1 MFSVWL
7 DGKLLYSSAVND
19 PYYAI
24 GNPILT
30 LEAGKAGSLSF
41 TMYPNHPEYDSLR
54 RMLGKV
60 IVYEDD
66 TELFR
71 GRILRME
78 TNMYKERKVTCE
90 GDLAYLMDSIAD
102 PGEYTESISAHFSR
116 LVEMH
121 NSQVESDK
129 QFAVGIVNVSK
140 ASEEQTFKTDSYR
153 TTSGAMTDD
162 LTGVFGGYIR
172 TRRSGGTVYLDYIG
186 DYGKAGNQNIEFGV
200 NMIDFSE
207 SVSSDDIFTVL
218 LPTGSEG
225 VTMEEITGSKY
236 IKIPNAV
243 ERYGT
248 VVRAVSFSD
257 IKEAGVELMQAAYD
271 YIEKNYKEMP
281 PTLTLTAIDLKRL
294 DFALDGFELGT
305 RIGVLSEPHG
315 INGSPVCS
323 KISYNLEYPEK
334 NIYLFSEIEN
344 VSGSNRSQTV
354 ATGST
359 KANGGGGSD
368 SGLTKWIKATDD
380 MLKLTHDKMIV
391 LQVKNSKL
399 TIDAEG
405 MHHEVSDLKGNFSK
419 LENTTEGLRHEVM
432 DADGNMSVLKNTV
445 EGLSH
450 QVQNNAGDISTLTNT
465 ALGLTSRVESAEGNI
480 STLQNTAIG
489 LTHTVEG
496 QDGRITTL
504 KNTVDGFSS
513 TYVTKSG
520 LVQEINNNEEGI
532 LIKASKINL
541 SGYVTTNELEAKFAD
556 VTWLNGKVIS
566 VSSVSASAG
575 HFTNLYCGGNNV
587 VTMGDLDYIIER
599 KGLAT
604 QSWVTSNFE
613 PKA

>member
-24 GNPILT
+24 GTPILT

-54 RMLGKV
+54 KMLGRV
-60 IVYEDD
+60 VVYEDD

-78 TNMYKERKVTCE
+78 TNLYKERKVTCE

-116 LVEMH
+116 LVDMH
-121 NSQVESDK
+121 NRQVESDK
-129 QFAVGIVNVSK
+129 QFAVGIVNVDK
-140 ASEEQTFKTDSYR
+140 ATESQTFKTDSYR
-153 TTSGAMTDD
+153 TTSAAMSDD

-225 VTMEEITGSKY
+225 VTMEGITGSKY
-236 IKIPNAV
+236 VKIPNAV

-257 IKEAGVELMQAAYD
+257 IKEAGAELMQAAYD

-294 DFALDGFELGT
+294 DFALDGFEIGT
-305 RIGVLSEPHG
+305 RIGILSEPHG

-344 VSGSNRSQTV
+344 IGGSNRSQTV

-359 KANGGGGSD
+359 KASGGGGGD
-368 SGLTKWIKATDD
+368 GGLSKWIKATDD

-391 LQVKNSKL
+391 LQVQNSKL

-405 MHHEVSDLKGNFSK
+405 MHHEVSDMKGNISK
-419 LENTTEGLRHEVM
+419 LENTTEGLTSM
-432 DADGNMSVLKNTV
+432 
-445 EGLSH
+445 
-450 QVQNNAGDISTLTNT
+450 VQNNTGDISTLTNT

-480 STLQNTAIG
+480 ATLQNTAIG

-541 SGYVTTNELEAKFAD
+541 SGYVTANQLEATLAD
-556 VTWLNGKVIS
+556 VTWLSGKVVS
-566 VSSVSASAG
+566 VSSISASAG

-587 VTMGDLDYIIER
+587 VTMGDLDHIIER

>member
-24 GNPILT
+24 GTPILT

-54 RMLGKV
+54 RMLGRV
-60 IVYEDD
+60 VVYEDD

-78 TNMYKERKVTCE
+78 TNLYKERKVTCE

-116 LVEMH
+116 LVDMH
-121 NSQVESDK
+121 NRQVESDK
-129 QFAVGIVNVSK
+129 QFAVGIVNVDK
-140 ASEEQTFKTDSYR
+140 ATESQTFKTDSYR
-153 TTSGAMTDD
+153 TTSAAMSDD

-225 VTMEEITGSKY
+225 VTMEGITGSKY
-236 IKIPNAV
+236 VKIPNAV

-257 IKEAGVELMQAAYD
+257 IKEAGAELMQAAYD

-305 RIGVLSEPHG
+305 RIGILSEPHG

-344 VSGSNRSQTV
+344 IGGSNRSQTV

-368 SGLTKWIKATDD
+368 GGLSKWIKATDD

-391 LQVKNSKL
+391 LQVQNSKL

-405 MHHEVSDLKGNFSK
+405 MHHEVSDMKGNISK
-419 LENTTEGLRHEVM
+419 LENTTEGLT
-432 DADGNMSVLKNTV
+432 ST
-445 EGLSH
+445 
-450 QVQNNAGDISTLTNT
+450 VQNNTGDISTLTNT

-489 LTHTVEG
+489 LMHTVEG

-541 SGYVTTNELEAKFAD
+541 SGYVTANELEAMKSD
-556 VTWLNGKVIS
+556 ISWMNGKILS
-566 VSSVSASAG
+566 VDLINAG
-575 HFTNLYCGGNNV
+575 SGVFSGNLFSNGSRV
-587 VTMGDLDYIIER
+587 VTAAYLSDFDYAS
-599 KGLAT
+599 KA
-604 QSWVTSNFE
+604 WVEANFE
-613 PKA
+613 KKA

>member
-24 GNPILT
+24 GTPILT

-54 RMLGKV
+54 RMLGRV

-66 TELFR
+66 VELFR

-78 TNMYKERKVTCE
+78 TNLYKERKVTCE

-116 LVEMH
+116 LVETH

-129 QFAVGIVNVSK
+129 QFAVGIVNVDK
-140 ASEEQTFKTDSYR
+140 ASESQTFKTDSYR
-153 TTSGAMTDD
+153 TTSAAMSDD

-186 DYGKAGNQNIEFGV
+186 DYGKAGSQNIEFGV

-225 VTMEEITGSKY
+225 VTMEGITGSKY
-236 IKIPNAV
+236 VKIPNAV

-257 IKEAGVELMQAAYD
+257 IKEAGAELMQAAYD

-305 RIGVLSEPHG
+305 RIGILSEPHG

-344 VSGSNRSQTV
+344 IGGSNRSQTV

-359 KANGGGGSD
+359 KASGGGGGD
-368 SGLTKWIKATDD
+368 GGLSKWIKATDD

-391 LQVKNSKL
+391 LQVQNSKL

-405 MHHEVSDLKGNFSK
+405 MHHEVSDMKGNISK
-419 LENTTEGLRHEVM
+419 LENTTEGLT
-432 DADGNMSVLKNTV
+432 ST
-445 EGLSH
+445 
-450 QVQNNAGDISTLTNT
+450 VQNNTGDISTLTNT

-480 STLQNTAIG
+480 ATLQNTAIG

-496 QDGRITTL
+496 HDGRIATL

-520 LVQEINNNEEGI
+520 LVQEINNNEGGI
-532 LIKASKINL
+532 LIKSSRINL
-541 SGYVTTNELEAKFAD
+541 SGYVTANQLDAKFAD
-556 VTWLNGKVIS
+556 VIWLRGKVVS
-566 VSSVSASAG
+566 VNSISASAG
-575 HFTNLYCGGNNV
+575 HFDNLYCGGNNV
-587 VTMGDLDYIIER
+587 VTMGDLDYIIKR

-613 PKA
+613 PKT

>member
-24 GNPILT
+24 GTPILT

-41 TMYPNHPEYDSLR
+41 TMYPNHPEYESLR
-54 RMLGKV
+54 RMLGRV

-78 TNMYKERKVTCE
+78 TNLYKERKVTCE
-90 GDLAYLMDSIAD
+90 GDLAYLMDSISD

-116 LVEMH
+116 LVDMH

-129 QFAVGIVNVSK
+129 QFAVGIVNVDK
-140 ASEEQTFKTDSYR
+140 ATESQTFKTDSYR
-153 TTSGAMTDD
+153 TTSAAMSDD

-225 VTMEEITGSKY
+225 VTMEGITGSKY
-236 IKIPNAV
+236 VKIPNAV

-257 IKEAGVELMQAAYD
+257 IKEAGAELMQAAYD

-305 RIGVLSEPHG
+305 RIGILSEPHG

-344 VSGSNRSQTV
+344 IGGSNRSQTV

-359 KANGGGGSD
+359 KASGGGGGD
-368 SGLTKWIKATDD
+368 GGLSKWIKATDD

-391 LQVKNSKL
+391 LQVQNSKL

-405 MHHEVSDLKGNFSK
+405 MHHEVSDMKGNISK
-419 LENTTEGLRHEVM
+419 LENTTEGLT
-432 DADGNMSVLKNTV
+432 ST
-445 EGLSH
+445 
-450 QVQNNAGDISTLTNT
+450 VQNNTGDISTLINT

-496 QDGRITTL
+496 HDGRIATL

-520 LVQEINNNEEGI
+520 LVQEINNNEGGI
-532 LIKASKINL
+532 LIKSSKINL
-541 SGYVTTNELEAKFAD
+541 SGYVTANQLDAKLAD
-556 VTWLNGKVIS
+556 VTWLSGKVVS
-566 VSSVSASAG
+566 VSSISASAG
-575 HFTNLYCGGNNV
+575 HFDNLYCGGNNV

-613 PKA
+613 PKT

>member
-24 GNPILT
+24 GTPILT

-54 RMLGKV
+54 RMLGRV

-66 TELFR
+66 VELFR

-78 TNMYKERKVTCE
+78 TNLYKERKVTCE

-116 LVEMH
+116 LVDMH
-121 NSQVESDK
+121 NSQVESGK
-129 QFAVGIVNVSK
+129 QFTVGIVNVDK
-140 ASEEQTFKTDSYR
+140 ATESQTFKTDSYR
-153 TTSGAMTDD
+153 TTSAAMSDD

-225 VTMEEITGSKY
+225 VTMEGITGSKY
-236 IKIPNAV
+236 VKIPNAV

-257 IKEAGVELMQAAYD
+257 IKEAGAELMQAAYD

-305 RIGVLSEPHG
+305 RIGILSEPHG

-344 VSGSNRSQTV
+344 IGGSNRSQTV

-359 KANGGGGSD
+359 KASGDGGLS
-368 SGLTKWIKATDD
+368 KWIKATDD

-391 LQVKNSKL
+391 LQVQNSKL

-405 MHHEVSDLKGNFSK
+405 MHHEVSDMKGNISK

-432 DADGNMSVLKNTV
+432 DADGNVALLTNTV
-445 EGLSH
+445 EGLTSK
-450 QVQNNAGDISTLTNT
+450 VQNNAGDI
-465 ALGLTSRVESAEGNI
+465 A
-480 STLQNTAIG
+480 TLQNTATG
-489 LTHTVEG
+489 LTHTVERH
-496 QDGRITTL
+496 DGRIATL

-541 SGYVTTNELEAKFAD
+541 SGYVTANELDAKFAD
-556 VTWLNGKVIS
+556 VGWLTGKVIN
-566 VSSVSASAG
+566 VSSILAGIASFDHCSVGGSLVATREWVS
-575 HFTNLYCGGNNV
+575 
-587 VTMGDLDYIIER
+587 
-599 KGLAT
+599 
-604 QSWVTSNFE
+604 SNFE
-613 PKA
+613 KKA

>member
-24 GNPILT
+24 GTPILT

-54 RMLGKV
+54 RMLGRV
-60 IVYEDD
+60 VVYEDD

-78 TNMYKERKVTCE
+78 TNLYKERKVTCE

-116 LVEMH
+116 LVDMH
-121 NSQVESDK
+121 NRQVESDK
-129 QFAVGIVNVSK
+129 QFAVGIVNVDK
-140 ASEEQTFKTDSYR
+140 ATESQTFKTDSYR
-153 TTSGAMTDD
+153 TTSAAMSDD

-225 VTMEEITGSKY
+225 VTMEGITGSKY
-236 IKIPNAV
+236 VKIPNAV

-257 IKEAGVELMQAAYD
+257 IKEAGAELMQAAYD

-305 RIGVLSEPHG
+305 RIGILSEPHG

-344 VSGSNRSQTV
+344 IGGSNRSQTV

-368 SGLTKWIKATDD
+368 GGLSKWIKATDD

-391 LQVKNSKL
+391 LQVQNSKL

-405 MHHEVSDLKGNFSK
+405 MHHEVSDMKGNISK
-419 LENTTEGLRHEVM
+419 LENTTEGLT
-432 DADGNMSVLKNTV
+432 ST
-445 EGLSH
+445 
-450 QVQNNAGDISTLTNT
+450 VQNNTGDISTLTNT

-480 STLQNTAIG
+480 ATLQNTAIG

-541 SGYVTTNELEAKFAD
+541 SGYVTANELEATKSD
-556 VTWLNGKVIS
+556 ISWMSGKTLSVTSI
-566 VSSVSASAG
+566 SASNG
-575 HFTNLYCGGNNV
+575 SFSGTLMCGGSYV
-587 VTMGDLDYIIER
+587 VTMSYLNSYTENR
-599 KGLAT
+599 ETALKT
-604 QSWVTSNFE
+604 WVENNFE

>member
-1 MFSVWL
+1 MFSVLL

-24 GNPILT
+24 GAPILT

-54 RMLGKV
+54 RMLGRV
-60 IVYEDD
+60 IVYEND

-78 TNMYKERKVTCE
+78 TNLYKERKVTCE

-116 LVEMH
+116 LVDMH

-129 QFAVGIVNVSK
+129 QFAVGIVNVDK
-140 ASEEQTFKTDSYR
+140 ATESQTFKTDSYR
-153 TTSGAMTDD
+153 TTSAAMSDD

-225 VTMEEITGSKY
+225 VTMEGITGSKY
-236 IKIPNAV
+236 VKIPNAV

-257 IKEAGVELMQAAYD
+257 IKEAGAELMQAAYD

-305 RIGVLSEPHG
+305 RIGILSEPHG

-344 VSGSNRSQTV
+344 IGGSNRSQTV

-359 KANGGGGSD
+359 KASGGGGGD
-368 SGLTKWIKATDD
+368 GGLSKWIKATDD

-391 LQVKNSKL
+391 LQVQNSKL

-405 MHHEVSDLKGNFSK
+405 MHHEVSDMKGNISK
-419 LENTTEGLRHEVM
+419 LENTTEGLT
-432 DADGNMSVLKNTV
+432 ST
-445 EGLSH
+445 
-450 QVQNNAGDISTLTNT
+450 VQNNTGDISTLINT

-496 QDGRITTL
+496 HDGRIATL

-520 LVQEINNNEEGI
+520 LVQEINNNEGGI
-532 LIKASKINL
+532 LIKSSKINL
-541 SGYVTTNELEAKFAD
+541 SGYVTANQLDAKLAD
-556 VTWLNGKVIS
+556 VTWLSGKVVS
-566 VSSVSASAG
+566 VSSISASAG
-575 HFTNLYCGGNNV
+575 HFDNLYCGGNNV

-613 PKA
+613 PKT

>member
-24 GNPILT
+24 GTPILT

-54 RMLGKV
+54 RMLGRV
-60 IVYEDD
+60 VVYEDD

-78 TNMYKERKVTCE
+78 TNLYKERKVTCE

-116 LVEMH
+116 LVDMH
-121 NSQVESDK
+121 NRQVESDK
-129 QFAVGIVNVSK
+129 QFAVGIVNVDK
-140 ASEEQTFKTDSYR
+140 ATESQTFKTDSYR
-153 TTSGAMTDD
+153 TTSAAMSDD

-225 VTMEEITGSKY
+225 VTMEGITGSKY
-236 IKIPNAV
+236 VKIPNAV

-257 IKEAGVELMQAAYD
+257 IKEAGAELMQAAYD

-305 RIGVLSEPHG
+305 RIGILSEPHG

-344 VSGSNRSQTV
+344 VGGSNRSQTV

-359 KANGGGGSD
+359 KASGGGGGD
-368 SGLTKWIKATDD
+368 GGLSKWIKATDD

-391 LQVKNSKL
+391 LQVQNSKL

-405 MHHEVSDLKGNFSK
+405 MHHEVSDMKGNISK
-419 LENTTEGLRHEVM
+419 LENTTEGLT
-432 DADGNMSVLKNTV
+432 ST
-445 EGLSH
+445 
-450 QVQNNAGDISTLTNT
+450 VQNNTGDISTLTNT

-496 QDGRITTL
+496 HDGQISTL

-541 SGYVTTNELEAKFAD
+541 SGYVTANQLEATLAD
-556 VTWLNGKVIS
+556 VTWLSGKVVS
-566 VSSVSASAG
+566 VSSISASAG

>member
-24 GNPILT
+24 GTPILT

-54 RMLGKV
+54 RMLGRV
-60 IVYEDD
+60 VVYEDD

-78 TNMYKERKVTCE
+78 TNLYKERKVTCE

-116 LVEMH
+116 LVDMH
-121 NSQVESDK
+121 NRQVESDK
-129 QFAVGIVNVSK
+129 QFAVGIVNVDK
-140 ASEEQTFKTDSYR
+140 ATESQTFKTDSYR
-153 TTSGAMTDD
+153 TTSAAMSDD

-225 VTMEEITGSKY
+225 VTMEGITGSKY
-236 IKIPNAV
+236 VKIPNAV

-257 IKEAGVELMQAAYD
+257 IKEAGAELMQAAYD

-305 RIGVLSEPHG
+305 RIGILSDPHG

-344 VSGSNRSQTV
+344 IGGSNRSQTV

-359 KANGGGGSD
+359 KASGGGGGD
-368 SGLTKWIKATDD
+368 GGLSKWIKATDD

-391 LQVKNSKL
+391 LQVQNSKL

-405 MHHEVSDLKGNFSK
+405 MHHEVSDMKGNISK
-419 LENTTEGLRHEVM
+419 LENTTEGLT
-432 DADGNMSVLKNTV
+432 ST
-445 EGLSH
+445 
-450 QVQNNAGDISTLTNT
+450 VQNNTGDISTLTNT

-480 STLQNTAIG
+480 STLQNKAIG

-496 QDGRITTL
+496 HDGQISTL

-541 SGYVTTNELEAKFAD
+541 SGYVTANQLEATLAD
-556 VTWLNGKVIS
+556 VTWLSGKVVS
-566 VSSVSASAG
+566 VSSISASAG

>member
-24 GNPILT
+24 GTPILT

-54 RMLGKV
+54 RMLGRV

-66 TELFR
+66 VELFR

-78 TNMYKERKVTCE
+78 TNLYKERKVTCE
-90 GDLAYLMDSIAD
+90 GDLAYLMDSISD

-116 LVEMH
+116 LVDMH
-121 NSQVESDK
+121 NGQVESDK
-129 QFAVGIVNVSK
+129 KFTVGIVNVDK
-140 ASEEQTFKTDSYR
+140 ATESQTFKTDSYR
-153 TTSGAMTDD
+153 TTSAAMSDD

-225 VTMEEITGSKY
+225 VTMEGITGSKY
-236 IKIPNAV
+236 VKIPNAV

-257 IKEAGVELMQAAYD
+257 IKEAGAELMQAAYD

-305 RIGVLSEPHG
+305 RIGILSEPHG

-344 VSGSNRSQTV
+344 IGGSNRSQTV

-359 KANGGGGSD
+359 KASGGGGD
-368 SGLTKWIKATDD
+368 GGLSKWIKATDD

-391 LQVKNSKL
+391 LQVQNSKL

-405 MHHEVSDLKGNFSK
+405 MHHEVSDMKGNISK
-419 LENTTEGLRHEVM
+419 LENTTEGLT
-432 DADGNMSVLKNTV
+432 ST
-445 EGLSH
+445 
-450 QVQNNAGDISTLTNT
+450 VQNNTGDISTLTNT

-480 STLQNTAIG
+480 ATLQNTAIG

-496 QDGRITTL
+496 HDGRIATL

-520 LVQEINNNEEGI
+520 LVQEINNNEGGI
-532 LIKASKINL
+532 LIKSSKINL
-541 SGYVTTNELEAKFAD
+541 SGYVTANQLDAKLAD
-556 VTWLNGKVIS
+556 VTWLSGKVVS
-566 VSSVSASAG
+566 VSSISASAG
-575 HFTNLYCGGNNV
+575 HFDNLYCGGNNV

-613 PKA
+613 PKT

>member
-24 GNPILT
+24 GTPILT

-54 RMLGKV
+54 RMLGRV
-60 IVYEDD
+60 VVYEDD

-78 TNMYKERKVTCE
+78 TNLYKERKVTCE

-116 LVEMH
+116 LVDMH
-121 NSQVESDK
+121 NRQVESDK
-129 QFAVGIVNVSK
+129 QFAVGIVNVDK
-140 ASEEQTFKTDSYR
+140 ATESQTFKTDSYR
-153 TTSGAMTDD
+153 TTSAAMSDD

-225 VTMEEITGSKY
+225 VTMEGITGSKY
-236 IKIPNAV
+236 VKIPNAV

-257 IKEAGVELMQAAYD
+257 IKEAGAELMQAAYD

-305 RIGVLSEPHG
+305 RIGILSEPHG

-344 VSGSNRSQTV
+344 IGGSNRSQTV

-368 SGLTKWIKATDD
+368 GGLSKWIKATDD

-391 LQVKNSKL
+391 LQVQNSKL

-405 MHHEVSDLKGNFSK
+405 MHHEVSDMKGNISK

-432 DADGNMSVLKNTV
+432 DADGNVALLTNTV
-445 EGLSH
+445 NGLTSK
-450 QVQNNAGDISTLTNT
+450 VQNNAGD
-465 ALGLTSRVESAEGNI
+465 I

-496 QDGRITTL
+496 HDGQISTL

-541 SGYVTTNELEAKFAD
+541 SGYVTASELEATKSD
-556 VTWLNGKVIS
+556 ISWMNGKILS
-566 VSSVSASAG
+566 VDLINAG
-575 HFTNLYCGGNNV
+575 GGVFSGNIFSNGSRV
-587 VTMGDLDYIIER
+587 VTAAYLSEFDYAS
-599 KGLAT
+599 KA
-604 QSWVTSNFE
+604 WVEANFE

>member
-24 GNPILT
+24 GTPILT

-54 RMLGKV
+54 RMLGRV
-60 IVYEDD
+60 VVYEDD

-78 TNMYKERKVTCE
+78 TNLYKERKVTCE

-116 LVEMH
+116 LVDMH
-121 NSQVESDK
+121 NRQVERDK
-129 QFAVGIVNVSK
+129 QFAVGIVNVDK
-140 ASEEQTFKTDSYR
+140 ATESQTFKTDSYR
-153 TTSGAMTDD
+153 TTSAAMSDD

-225 VTMEEITGSKY
+225 VTMEGITGSKY
-236 IKIPNAV
+236 VKIPNAV

-257 IKEAGVELMQAAYD
+257 IKEAGAELMQAAYD

-305 RIGVLSEPHG
+305 RIGILSDPHG

-344 VSGSNRSQTV
+344 IGGSNRSQTV

-359 KANGGGGSD
+359 KASGGGGGD
-368 SGLTKWIKATDD
+368 GGLSKWIKATDD

-391 LQVKNSKL
+391 LQVQNSKL

-405 MHHEVSDLKGNFSK
+405 MHHEVSDMKGNISK
-419 LENTTEGLRHEVM
+419 LENTTEGLRHE
-432 DADGNMSVLKNTV
+432 
-445 EGLSH
+445 
-450 QVQNNAGDISTLTNT
+450 VQNNAGDISTLTNT

-496 QDGRITTL
+496 QDGRITSL

-541 SGYVTTNELEAKFAD
+541 SGYVTASELEATKSD
-556 VTWLNGKVIS
+556 ISWMNGKILS
-566 VSSVSASAG
+566 VDLINAG
-575 HFTNLYCGGNNV
+575 GGVFSGNIFSNGSRV
-587 VTMGDLDYIIER
+587 VTAAYLSEFDYAS
-599 KGLAT
+599 KA
-604 QSWVTSNFE
+604 WVEANFE

>member
-1 MFSVWL
+1 MFSVWM

-24 GNPILT
+24 GTPILT

-54 RMLGKV
+54 RMLGRV
-60 IVYEDD
+60 VVYEDD

-78 TNMYKERKVTCE
+78 TNLYKERKVTCE

-116 LVEMH
+116 LVDMH
-121 NSQVESDK
+121 NRQVESDK
-129 QFAVGIVNVSK
+129 QFAVGIVNVDK
-140 ASEEQTFKTDSYR
+140 ATESQTFKTDSYR
-153 TTSGAMTDD
+153 TTSAAMSED

-225 VTMEEITGSKY
+225 VTMEGITGSKY
-236 IKIPNAV
+236 VKIPNAV

-257 IKEAGVELMQAAYD
+257 IKEAGAELMQAAYD

-305 RIGVLSEPHG
+305 RIGILSEPHG

-344 VSGSNRSQTV
+344 IGGSNRSQTV

-368 SGLTKWIKATDD
+368 GGLSKWIKATDD

-391 LQVKNSKL
+391 LQVQNSKL

-405 MHHEVSDLKGNFSK
+405 MHHEVSDMKGNISK
-419 LENTTEGLRHEVM
+419 LENTTEGLT
-432 DADGNMSVLKNTV
+432 ST
-445 EGLSH
+445 
-450 QVQNNAGDISTLTNT
+450 VQNNTGDISTLTNT

-496 QDGRITTL
+496 HDGQISTL

-541 SGYVTTNELEAKFAD
+541 SGYVTANELEAKLAD
-556 VTWLNGKVIS
+556 VTWLSGKVVS
-566 VSSVSASAG
+566 VSSISASAG

>member
-24 GNPILT
+24 GTPILT

-54 RMLGKV
+54 RMLGRV
-60 IVYEDD
+60 VVYEDD

-78 TNMYKERKVTCE
+78 TNLYKERKVTCE

-116 LVEMH
+116 LVDMH
-121 NSQVESDK
+121 NRQVERDK
-129 QFAVGIVNVSK
+129 QFAVGIVNVDK
-140 ASEEQTFKTDSYR
+140 ATESQTFKTDSYR
-153 TTSGAMTDD
+153 TTSAAMSDD

-236 IKIPNAV
+236 VKIPNAV

-257 IKEAGVELMQAAYD
+257 IKEAGAELMQAAYD

-305 RIGVLSEPHG
+305 RIGILSEPHG

-344 VSGSNRSQTV
+344 IGGSNRSQTV

-359 KANGGGGSD
+359 KASGGGGGD
-368 SGLTKWIKATDD
+368 GGLSKWIKATDD

-391 LQVKNSKL
+391 LQVQNSKL

-405 MHHEVSDLKGNFSK
+405 MHHEVSDMKGNISK

-432 DADGNMSVLKNTV
+432 DADGNVALLTNTV
-445 EGLSH
+445 NGLTSK
-450 QVQNNAGDISTLTNT
+450 VQNNAGDISTL
-465 ALGLTSRVESAEGNI
+465 
-480 STLQNTAIG
+480 QNTATG

-496 QDGRITTL
+496 HDGQISTL

-541 SGYVTTNELEAKFAD
+541 SGYVTANELEATKSD
-556 VTWLNGKVIS
+556 ISWMSGKTLSVTSI
-566 VSSVSASAG
+566 SASNG
-575 HFTNLYCGGNNV
+575 SFSGTLMCGGSYV
-587 VTMGDLDYIIER
+587 VTMSYLNSYTENR
-599 KGLAT
+599 ETALKT
-604 QSWVTSNFE
+604 WVENNFE

>member
-24 GNPILT
+24 GTPILT

-54 RMLGKV
+54 RMLGRV
-60 IVYEDD
+60 VVYEDD

-78 TNMYKERKVTCE
+78 TNLYKERKVTCE

-116 LVEMH
+116 LVDMH
-121 NSQVESDK
+121 NRQVESDK
-129 QFAVGIVNVSK
+129 QFAVGIVNVDK
-140 ASEEQTFKTDSYR
+140 ATESQTFKTDSYR
-153 TTSGAMTDD
+153 TTSAAMSDD

-225 VTMEEITGSKY
+225 VTMEGITGSKY
-236 IKIPNAV
+236 VKIPNAV

-257 IKEAGVELMQAAYD
+257 IKEAGAELMQAAYD

-294 DFALDGFELGT
+294 DFALDGLELGT
-305 RIGVLSEPHG
+305 RIGILSEPHG

-344 VSGSNRSQTV
+344 IGGSNRSQTV

-368 SGLTKWIKATDD
+368 GGLSKWIKATDD

-391 LQVKNSKL
+391 LQVQNSKL

-405 MHHEVSDLKGNFSK
+405 MHHEVSDMKGNISK

-432 DADGNMSVLKNTV
+432 DEDGNVALLTNTV
-445 EGLSH
+445 EGLTSK
-450 QVQNNAGDISTLTNT
+450 VQNNTGD
-465 ALGLTSRVESAEGNI
+465 I
-480 STLQNTAIG
+480 STLQNTATG

-496 QDGRITTL
+496 HDGRITSL

-541 SGYVTTNELEAKFAD
+541 SGYVTANELEATKSD
-556 VTWLNGKVIS
+556 ISWMSGKTLSVTSI
-566 VSSVSASAG
+566 SASNG
-575 HFTNLYCGGNNV
+575 SFSGTLMCGGSYV
-587 VTMGDLDYIIER
+587 VTMSYLNSYTENR
-599 KGLAT
+599 ETALKT
-604 QSWVTSNFE
+604 WVSNNFE

>member
-24 GNPILT
+24 GTPILT

-54 RMLGKV
+54 RMLGRV
-60 IVYEDD
+60 VVYEDD

-78 TNMYKERKVTCE
+78 TNLYKERKVTCE

-116 LVEMH
+116 LVDMH
-121 NSQVESDK
+121 NRQVESDK
-129 QFAVGIVNVSK
+129 QFAVGIVNVDK
-140 ASEEQTFKTDSYR
+140 ATESQTFKTDSYR
-153 TTSGAMTDD
+153 TTSAAMSDD

-218 LPTGSEG
+218 LPTGSDG
-225 VTMEEITGSKY
+225 VTMEGITGSKY
-236 IKIPNAV
+236 VKIPNAV

-257 IKEAGVELMQAAYD
+257 IKEAGAELMQAAYD

-305 RIGVLSEPHG
+305 RIGILSEPHG

-334 NIYLFSEIEN
+334 SIYLFSEIEN
-344 VSGSNRSQTV
+344 IGGSNRSQTV

-368 SGLTKWIKATDD
+368 GGLSKWIKATDD

-391 LQVKNSKL
+391 LQVQNSKL

-405 MHHEVSDLKGNFSK
+405 MHHEVSDMKGNISK
-419 LENTTEGLRHEVM
+419 LENTTEGLT
-432 DADGNMSVLKNTV
+432 ST
-445 EGLSH
+445 
-450 QVQNNAGDISTLTNT
+450 VQNNTGDISTLTNT

-496 QDGRITTL
+496 HDGQISTL

-541 SGYVTTNELEAKFAD
+541 SGYVTANELEATKSD
-556 VTWLNGKVIS
+556 ISWMSGKTLSVTSI
-566 VSSVSASAG
+566 SASNG
-575 HFTNLYCGGNNV
+575 SFSGTLMCGGSYV
-587 VTMGDLDYIIER
+587 VTISYLNSYTENR
-599 KGLAT
+599 ETALKT
-604 QSWVTSNFE
+604 WVENNFE

>member
-24 GNPILT
+24 GTPILT

-54 RMLGKV
+54 RMLGRV

-66 TELFR
+66 VELFR

-78 TNMYKERKVTCE
+78 TNLYKERKVTCE

-116 LVEMH
+116 LVNMH
-121 NSQVESDK
+121 NSQVESGK
-129 QFAVGIVNVSK
+129 QFAVGIVNVDK
-140 ASEEQTFKTDSYR
+140 ATESQTFKTDSYR
-153 TTSGAMTDD
+153 TTSAAMSDD

-172 TRRSGGTVYLDYIG
+172 TRRSSGTVYLDYIG

-200 NMIDFSE
+200 NMIDVSE

-225 VTMEEITGSKY
+225 VTMEGITGSKY
-236 IKIPNAV
+236 VKIPNAV

-257 IKEAGVELMQAAYD
+257 IKEAGAELMQAAYD

-281 PTLTLTAIDLKRL
+281 PTLTLTAIDLKRM

-305 RIGVLSEPHG
+305 RIGILSEPHG

-344 VSGSNRSQTV
+344 IGGSNRSQTV

-359 KANGGGGSD
+359 KASGGGGGD
-368 SGLTKWIKATDD
+368 GGLSKWIKATDD

-391 LQVKNSKL
+391 LQVQNSKL

-405 MHHEVSDLKGNFSK
+405 MHQEVSDMKGNISK
-419 LENTTEGLRHEVM
+419 LENTTEGLT
-432 DADGNMSVLKNTV
+432 ST
-445 EGLSH
+445 
-450 QVQNNAGDISTLTNT
+450 VQNNTGDISTLTNT
-465 ALGLTSRVESAEGNI
+465 ALGLTSRVESAEGNVA
-480 STLQNTAIG
+480 TLQNTAIG
-489 LTHTVEG
+489 LMHTVEG
-496 QDGRITTL
+496 QDGRITIL
-504 KNTVDGFSS
+504 KDTVDGFSS

-520 LVQEINNNEEGI
+520 LVQEINNNEGGI

-541 SGYVTTNELEAKFAD
+541 SGYVTANQLEAKLAD
-556 VTWLNGKVIS
+556 VTWLSGKVVS
-566 VSSVSASAG
+566 VSSISASAG
-575 HFTNLYCGGNNV
+575 HFDNLYCGGNNV

>member
-24 GNPILT
+24 GTPILT

-54 RMLGKV
+54 RMLGRV
-60 IVYEDD
+60 VVYEDD

-78 TNMYKERKVTCE
+78 TNLYKERKVTCE
-90 GDLAYLMDSIAD
+90 GDLSYLMDSIAD

-116 LVEMH
+116 LVDMH
-121 NSQVESDK
+121 NRQVERDK
-129 QFAVGIVNVSK
+129 QFAVGIVNVDK
-140 ASEEQTFKTDSYR
+140 ATESQTFKTDSYR
-153 TTSGAMTDD
+153 TTSAAMSDD

-172 TRRSGGTVYLDYIG
+172 TRKSGGTVYLDYIG

-225 VTMEEITGSKY
+225 VTMEGITGSKY
-236 IKIPNAV
+236 VKIPNAV

-257 IKEAGVELMQAAYD
+257 IKEAGAELMQAAYD

-305 RIGVLSEPHG
+305 RIGILSEPHG

-344 VSGSNRSQTV
+344 VGGSNRSQTV

-359 KANGGGGSD
+359 KASGGGGSD
-368 SGLTKWIKATDD
+368 GGLSKWIKATDD

-391 LQVKNSKL
+391 LQVQNSKL

-405 MHHEVSDLKGNFSK
+405 MHHEVSDMKGNISK
-419 LENTTEGLRHEVM
+419 LENTTEGLTSM
-432 DADGNMSVLKNTV
+432 
-445 EGLSH
+445 
-450 QVQNNAGDISTLTNT
+450 VQNNTGDISTLTNT

-496 QDGRITTL
+496 HDGQISTL

-541 SGYVTTNELEAKFAD
+541 SGYVTANELEATLAD
-556 VTWLNGKVIS
+556 VTWLSGKVVS
-566 VSSVSASAG
+566 VSSISASTG

>member
-24 GNPILT
+24 GTPILT

-54 RMLGKV
+54 RMLGRV
-60 IVYEDD
+60 VVYEDD

-78 TNMYKERKVTCE
+78 TNLYKERKVTCE

-116 LVEMH
+116 LVDMH
-121 NSQVESDK
+121 NRQVESDK
-129 QFAVGIVNVSK
+129 QFAVGIVNVDK
-140 ASEEQTFKTDSYR
+140 ATESQTFKTDSYR
-153 TTSGAMTDD
+153 TTSAAMSDD

-225 VTMEEITGSKY
+225 VTMEGITGSKY
-236 IKIPNAV
+236 VKIPNAV

-257 IKEAGVELMQAAYD
+257 INEAGAELMQAAYE

-305 RIGVLSEPHG
+305 RIGILSEPHG

-344 VSGSNRSQTV
+344 IGGSNRSQTV

-368 SGLTKWIKATDD
+368 GGLSKWIKATDD

-391 LQVKNSKL
+391 LQVQNSKL

-405 MHHEVSDLKGNFSK
+405 MHHEVSDMKGNISK
-419 LENTTEGLRHEVM
+419 LENTT
-432 DADGNMSVLKNTV
+432 
-445 EGLSH
+445 
-450 QVQNNAGDISTLTNT
+450 GDISTLTNT
-465 ALGLTSRVESAEGNI
+465 ALGLTSRVESAEGNV

-496 QDGRITTL
+496 HDGQISTL

-541 SGYVTTNELEAKFAD
+541 SGYVTANQLEATLAD
-556 VTWLNGKVIS
+556 VTWLSGKVVS
-566 VSSVSASAG
+566 VSSISASAG

>member
-24 GNPILT
+24 GTPILT

-54 RMLGKV
+54 RMLGRV
-60 IVYEDD
+60 VVYEDD

-78 TNMYKERKVTCE
+78 TNLYKERKVTCE

-116 LVEMH
+116 LVDMH
-121 NSQVESDK
+121 NRQVESDK
-129 QFAVGIVNVSK
+129 QFAVGIVNVDK
-140 ASEEQTFKTDSYR
+140 ATESQTFKTDSYR
-153 TTSGAMTDD
+153 TTSAAMSDD

-186 DYGKAGNQNIEFGV
+186 DYGNTGNQNIEFGV

-225 VTMEEITGSKY
+225 VTMEGITGSKY
-236 IKIPNAV
+236 VKIPNAV

-257 IKEAGVELMQAAYD
+257 IKEAGAELMQAAYD

-305 RIGVLSEPHG
+305 RIGILSEPHG

-344 VSGSNRSQTV
+344 IGGSNRSQTV

-359 KANGGGGSD
+359 KASGGGGD
-368 SGLTKWIKATDD
+368 GGLSKWIKATDD

-391 LQVKNSKL
+391 LQVQNSKL

-405 MHHEVSDLKGNFSK
+405 MRHEVSDMKGNISK
-419 LENTTEGLRHEVM
+419 LENTTEGLT
-432 DADGNMSVLKNTV
+432 ST
-445 EGLSH
+445 
-450 QVQNNAGDISTLTNT
+450 VQNNTGDISTLTNT

-496 QDGRITTL
+496 HDGQISTL

-541 SGYVTTNELEAKFAD
+541 SGYVTANELDAKLAD
-556 VTWLNGKVIS
+556 VGWLTGKVIN
-566 VSSVSASAG
+566 VSSIFAGSAS
-575 HFTNLYCGGNNV
+575 FDYCSVGGSLV
-587 VTMGDLDYIIER
+587 
-599 KGLAT
+599 AT
-604 QSWVTSNFE
+604 REWVSSNFE

>member
-24 GNPILT
+24 GTPILT

-78 TNMYKERKVTCE
+78 TNLYKERKVTCE

-116 LVEMH
+116 LVDMH
-121 NSQVESDK
+121 NRQVESDK
-129 QFAVGIVNVSK
+129 QFAVGIVNVDK
-140 ASEEQTFKTDSYR
+140 ATEIQTFKTDSYR
-153 TTSGAMTDD
+153 TTSAAMSDD

-225 VTMEEITGSKY
+225 VTMEGITGSKY
-236 IKIPNAV
+236 VKIPNAV

-257 IKEAGVELMQAAYD
+257 IKEAGAELMQAAYD

-305 RIGVLSEPHG
+305 RIGILSEPHG

-323 KISYNLEYPEK
+323 KISYNMEYPEK

-344 VSGSNRSQTV
+344 IGGSNRSQTV

-368 SGLTKWIKATDD
+368 GGLSKWIKATDD

-391 LQVKNSKL
+391 LQVQNSKL

-405 MHHEVSDLKGNFSK
+405 MHHEVSDMKGNISK

-432 DADGNMSVLKNTV
+432 DADGNVALLTNTV
-445 EGLSH
+445 EGLTSK
-450 QVQNNAGDISTLTNT
+450 VQNNTGD
-465 ALGLTSRVESAEGNI
+465 I
-480 STLQNTAIG
+480 STLQNTATG

-496 QDGRITTL
+496 HDGQISTL

-541 SGYVTTNELEAKFAD
+541 SGYVTANELEAKLAD
-556 VTWLNGKVIS
+556 VTWLSGKVVS
-566 VSSVSASAG
+566 VSSISASTG

>member
-24 GNPILT
+24 GTPILT

-54 RMLGKV
+54 RMLGRV
-60 IVYEDD
+60 VVYEDD

-78 TNMYKERKVTCE
+78 TNLYKERKVMCE

-116 LVEMH
+116 LVDMH
-121 NSQVESDK
+121 NRQVESDK
-129 QFAVGIVNVSK
+129 QFAVGIVNVDK
-140 ASEEQTFKTDSYR
+140 ATESQTFKTDSYR
-153 TTSGAMTDD
+153 TTSAAMSDD

-218 LPTGSEG
+218 LPTGSDG
-225 VTMEEITGSKY
+225 VTMEGITGSKY
-236 IKIPNAV
+236 VKIPNAV

-257 IKEAGVELMQAAYD
+257 IKEAGAELMQAAYD

-305 RIGVLSEPHG
+305 RIGILSEPHG

-344 VSGSNRSQTV
+344 IGGSNRSQTV

-359 KANGGGGSD
+359 KASGGGGD
-368 SGLTKWIKATDD
+368 GGLSKWIKATDD

-391 LQVKNSKL
+391 LQVQNSKL

-405 MHHEVSDLKGNFSK
+405 MHHEVSDMKGNISK
-419 LENTTEGLRHEVM
+419 LENTTEGLT
-432 DADGNMSVLKNTV
+432 ST
-445 EGLSH
+445 
-450 QVQNNAGDISTLTNT
+450 VQNNTGDISTLTNT

-496 QDGRITTL
+496 HDGQISTL

-541 SGYVTTNELEAKFAD
+541 SGYVTANELDAKLAD
-556 VTWLNGKVIS
+556 VGWLTGKVIN
-566 VSSVSASAG
+566 VSSIFAGSAS
-575 HFTNLYCGGNNV
+575 FDYCSVGGSLV
-587 VTMGDLDYIIER
+587 
-599 KGLAT
+599 AT
-604 QSWVTSNFE
+604 REWVSNNFE

>member
-24 GNPILT
+24 GTPILT

-54 RMLGKV
+54 RMLGRV

-78 TNMYKERKVTCE
+78 TNLYKERKVTCE

-116 LVEMH
+116 LVDMH

-129 QFAVGIVNVSK
+129 QFAVGIVNVDK
-140 ASEEQTFKTDSYR
+140 ASESQTFKTDSYR
-153 TTSGAMTDD
+153 TTSAAMSDD

-200 NMIDFSE
+200 NMIDVSE

-225 VTMEEITGSKY
+225 VTMEGITGSKY
-236 IKIPNAV
+236 VKIPNAV

-257 IKEAGVELMQAAYD
+257 IKEAGAELMQAAYD

-305 RIGVLSEPHG
+305 RIGILSEPHG

-344 VSGSNRSQTV
+344 IGGSNRSQTV

-359 KANGGGGSD
+359 KASGGGGD
-368 SGLTKWIKATDD
+368 GGLSKWIKATDD

-391 LQVKNSKL
+391 LQVQNSKL

-405 MHHEVSDLKGNFSK
+405 MHHEVSDMKGNISK

-432 DADGNMSVLKNTV
+432 DADGNVALLTNTV
-445 EGLSH
+445 EGLTSK
-450 QVQNNAGDISTLTNT
+450 VQNNTGD
-465 ALGLTSRVESAEGNI
+465 I
-480 STLQNTAIG
+480 STLQNTATG

-496 QDGRITTL
+496 HDGRIATL

-541 SGYVTTNELEAKFAD
+541 SGYVTANELEATKSDISWMSGKTLTVNLINAGSGVFSGN
-556 VTWLNGKVIS
+556 LFSNGS
-566 VSSVSASAG
+566 R
-575 HFTNLYCGGNNV
+575 V
-587 VTMGDLDYIIER
+587 VTAAYLSDFDYAS
-599 KGLAT
+599 KA
-604 QSWVTSNFE
+604 WVEANFE
-613 PKA
+613 KKA

>member
-24 GNPILT
+24 GTPILT

-54 RMLGKV
+54 KMLGRV
-60 IVYEDD
+60 VVYEDD

-78 TNMYKERKVTCE
+78 TNLYKERKVTCE

-116 LVEMH
+116 LVDMH
-121 NSQVESDK
+121 NRQVESDK
-129 QFAVGIVNVSK
+129 QFTVGIVNVDK
-140 ASEEQTFKTDSYR
+140 ATESQTFKTDSYR
-153 TTSGAMTDD
+153 TTSAAMSDD

-225 VTMEEITGSKY
+225 VTMEGITGSKY
-236 IKIPNAV
+236 VKIPNAV

-257 IKEAGVELMQAAYD
+257 IKEAGAELMQAAYD

-305 RIGVLSEPHG
+305 RIGILSEPHG

-344 VSGSNRSQTV
+344 IGGSNRSQTV

-359 KANGGGGSD
+359 KASGGGGGD
-368 SGLTKWIKATDD
+368 GGLSKWIKATDD

-391 LQVKNSKL
+391 LQVQNSKL

-405 MHHEVSDLKGNFSK
+405 MHHEVSDMKGNISK
-419 LENTTEGLRHEVM
+419 LENTTEGLTSM
-432 DADGNMSVLKNTV
+432 
-445 EGLSH
+445 
-450 QVQNNAGDISTLTNT
+450 VQNNTGDISTLTNT

-496 QDGRITTL
+496 QDGQISTL

-541 SGYVTTNELEAKFAD
+541 SGYVTANELEATLAD
-556 VTWLNGKVIS
+556 VTWLSGKVVS
-566 VSSVSASAG
+566 VSSISASAG

>member
-1 MFSVWL
+1 M
-7 DGKLLYSSAVND
+7 
-19 PYYAI
+19 
-24 GNPILT
+24 
-30 LEAGKAGSLSF
+30 
-41 TMYPNHPEYDSLR
+41 
-54 RMLGKV
+54 
-60 IVYEDD
+60 
-66 TELFR
+66 
-71 GRILRME
+71 
-78 TNMYKERKVTCE
+78 
-90 GDLAYLMDSIAD
+90 
-102 PGEYTESISAHFSR
+102 
-116 LVEMH
+116 
-121 NSQVESDK
+121 
-129 QFAVGIVNVSK
+129 
-140 ASEEQTFKTDSYR
+140 
-153 TTSGAMTDD
+153 
-162 LTGVFGGYIR
+162 
-172 TRRSGGTVYLDYIG
+172 YLDYIG

-225 VTMEEITGSKY
+225 VTMEGITGSKY
-236 IKIPNAV
+236 VKIPNAV

-257 IKEAGVELMQAAYD
+257 IKEAGAELMQAAYD

-305 RIGVLSEPHG
+305 RIGILSEPHG

-344 VSGSNRSQTV
+344 IGGSNRSQTV

-368 SGLTKWIKATDD
+368 GGLSKWIKATDD

-391 LQVKNSKL
+391 LQVQNSKL

-405 MHHEVSDLKGNFSK
+405 MHHEVSDMKGNISK
-419 LENTTEGLRHEVM
+419 LENTTEGLTSM
-432 DADGNMSVLKNTV
+432 
-445 EGLSH
+445 
-450 QVQNNAGDISTLTNT
+450 VQNNTGDISTLTNT

-489 LTHTVEG
+489 LTHTVDGHDG
-496 QDGRITTL
+496 QISTL

-520 LVQEINNNEEGI
+520 LVQEINNNEDGI

-541 SGYVTTNELEAKFAD
+541 SGYVTANELEATKSD
-556 VTWLNGKVIS
+556 ISWMSGKTLSVTSI
-566 VSSVSASAG
+566 SASNG
-575 HFTNLYCGGNNV
+575 SFSGTLMCGGSYV
-587 VTMGDLDYIIER
+587 VTMSYLTSYTENR
-599 KGLAT
+599 ETALKT
-604 QSWVTSNFE
+604 WVENNFE

>member
-1 MFSVWL
+1 MFSVLL

-24 GNPILT
+24 GAPILT

-54 RMLGKV
+54 RMLGRV
-60 IVYEDD
+60 IVYEND

-78 TNMYKERKVTCE
+78 TNLYKERKVTCE

-116 LVEMH
+116 LVDMH

-129 QFAVGIVNVSK
+129 QFAVGIVNVDK
-140 ASEEQTFKTDSYR
+140 ATESQTFKTDSYR
-153 TTSGAMTDD
+153 TTSAAMSDD

-225 VTMEEITGSKY
+225 VTMEGITGSKY
-236 IKIPNAV
+236 VKIPNAV

-257 IKEAGVELMQAAYD
+257 IKEAGAELMQAAYD

-305 RIGVLSEPHG
+305 RIGILSEPHG

-344 VSGSNRSQTV
+344 IGGSNRSQTV

-359 KANGGGGSD
+359 KASGGGGGD
-368 SGLTKWIKATDD
+368 GGLSKWIKATDE

-391 LQVKNSKL
+391 LQVQNSKL

-405 MHHEVSDLKGNFSK
+405 MHHEVSDMKGNLSK
-419 LENTTEGLRHEVM
+419 LENTTEGLT
-432 DADGNMSVLKNTV
+432 ST
-445 EGLSH
+445 
-450 QVQNNAGDISTLTNT
+450 VQNNTGDISTLINT

-496 QDGRITTL
+496 HDGRIATL

-520 LVQEINNNEEGI
+520 LVQEINNNEGGI
-532 LIKASKINL
+532 LIKSSKINL
-541 SGYVTTNELEAKFAD
+541 SGYVTANQLDAKLAD
-556 VTWLNGKVIS
+556 VTWLSGKVVS
-566 VSSVSASAG
+566 VSSISASAG
-575 HFTNLYCGGNNV
+575 HFDNLYCGGNNV

-613 PKA
+613 PKT

>member
-24 GNPILT
+24 GTPILT

-54 RMLGKV
+54 RMLGRV
-60 IVYEDD
+60 TVYEDD

-78 TNMYKERKVTCE
+78 TNLYKERKVTCE

-116 LVEMH
+116 LVDMH

-129 QFAVGIVNVSK
+129 QFAVGIVNVDK
-140 ASEEQTFKTDSYR
+140 ASESQTFKTDSYR
-153 TTSGAMTDD
+153 TTSAAMSDD

-186 DYGKAGNQNIEFGV
+186 DYGKAGSQNIEFGV

-225 VTMEEITGSKY
+225 VTMEGITGSKY
-236 IKIPNAV
+236 VKIPNAV

-257 IKEAGVELMQAAYD
+257 IKEAGADLMQAAYD

-344 VSGSNRSQTV
+344 IGGSNRSQTV

-368 SGLTKWIKATDD
+368 GGLSKWIKATDD

-391 LQVKNSKL
+391 LQVQNSKL

-405 MHHEVSDLKGNFSK
+405 MHHEVSDMKGNISK

-432 DADGNMSVLKNTV
+432 DADGNVALLTNTV
-445 EGLSH
+445 EGLTSK
-450 QVQNNAGDISTLTNT
+450 VQNNTGD
-465 ALGLTSRVESAEGNI
+465 I
-480 STLQNTAIG
+480 STLQNTATG

-496 QDGRITTL
+496 HDGRITTL

-541 SGYVTTNELEAKFAD
+541 SGYVTANQLDAKLAD
-556 VTWLNGKVIS
+556 VGWLTGKVIT
-566 VSSVSASAG
+566 VSSISASAG
-575 HFTNLYCGGNNV
+575 HFDNLYCGGNNV

>member
-24 GNPILT
+24 GTPILT

-54 RMLGKV
+54 RMLGRV
-60 IVYEDD
+60 TVYEDD
-66 TELFR
+66 TEMFR

-78 TNMYKERKVTCE
+78 TNLYKERKVTCE
-90 GDLAYLMDSIAD
+90 GDLAYLMDSIAN

-116 LVEMH
+116 LVDMH

-129 QFAVGIVNVSK
+129 QFSVGIVNVDK
-140 ASEEQTFKTDSYR
+140 ASESQTFKTDSYR
-153 TTSGAMTDD
+153 TTSAAMSDD

-186 DYGKAGNQNIEFGV
+186 DYGKAGSQNIEFGV

-225 VTMEEITGSKY
+225 VTMEGITGSKY
-236 IKIPNAV
+236 VKIPNAV
-243 ERYGT
+243 QRYGT
-248 VVRAVSFSD
+248 VVRAVSFSG
-257 IKEAGVELMQAAYD
+257 IKEAGADLMQAAYD

-344 VSGSNRSQTV
+344 IGGSNRSQTV

-359 KANGGGGSD
+359 KANGGGD

-380 MLKLTHDKMIV
+380 MLKLTHAKMIV
-391 LQVKNSKL
+391 LQVQNSKL

-405 MHHEVSDLKGNFSK
+405 MHHEVSDMKGNISK
-419 LENTTEGLRHEVM
+419 LENTAEGLT
-432 DADGNMSVLKNTV
+432 S
-445 EGLSH
+445 
-450 QVQNNAGDISTLTNT
+450 QVQNNTGDISTLTNT

-480 STLQNTAIG
+480 STLQNTAVG

-496 QDGRITTL
+496 QDGRITSL

-541 SGYVTTNELEAKFAD
+541 SGYVTANQLDAKLAD
-556 VTWLNGKVIS
+556 VGWLTGKIIN
-566 VSSVSASAG
+566 VSSIFAGSAS
-575 HFTNLYCGGNNV
+575 FDYCDVGGGQV
-587 VTMGDLDYIIER
+587 
-599 KGLAT
+599 AT
-604 QSWVTSNFE
+604 KDWVTSNFE
-613 PKA
+613 AKA

>member
-24 GNPILT
+24 GTPILT

-54 RMLGKV
+54 RMLGRV
-60 IVYEDD
+60 VVYEDN

-78 TNMYKERKVTCE
+78 TNLYKERKVTCE

-116 LVEMH
+116 LVDMH
-121 NSQVESDK
+121 NRQVERDK
-129 QFAVGIVNVSK
+129 QFAVGIVNVDK
-140 ASEEQTFKTDSYR
+140 ATESQTFKTDSYR
-153 TTSGAMTDD
+153 TTSAAMSDD

-218 LPTGSEG
+218 LPTGSDG
-225 VTMEEITGSKY
+225 VTMEGITGSKY
-236 IKIPNAV
+236 VKIPNAV

-257 IKEAGVELMQAAYD
+257 IKEAGAELMQAAYD

-305 RIGVLSEPHG
+305 RIGILSEPHG

-344 VSGSNRSQTV
+344 IGGSNRSQTV

-368 SGLTKWIKATDD
+368 GGLSKWIKATDD

-391 LQVKNSKL
+391 LQVQNSKL
-399 TIDAEG
+399 TIDADG
-405 MHHEVSDLKGNFSK
+405 MHHEVSDMKGNISK
-419 LENTTEGLRHEVM
+419 LENTTEGLTSM
-432 DADGNMSVLKNTV
+432 
-445 EGLSH
+445 
-450 QVQNNAGDISTLTNT
+450 VQNNTGDISTLTNT

-489 LTHTVEG
+489 LTHTVDGHDG
-496 QDGRITTL
+496 QISTL

-541 SGYVTTNELEAKFAD
+541 SGYVTANELDAKLAD
-556 VTWLNGKVIS
+556 VGWLTGKVIN
-566 VSSVSASAG
+566 VSSIFAGSAS
-575 HFTNLYCGGNNV
+575 FDYCSVGGSLV
-587 VTMGDLDYIIER
+587 
-599 KGLAT
+599 AT
-604 QSWVTSNFE
+604 REWVSSNFE

>member
-24 GNPILT
+24 GTPILT

-41 TMYPNHPEYDSLR
+41 TMYPNHPEYGSLR
-54 RMLGKV
+54 RMLGRV
-60 IVYEDD
+60 VVYEDD

-78 TNMYKERKVTCE
+78 TNLYKERKVTCE

-116 LVEMH
+116 LVDMH
-121 NSQVESDK
+121 NRQVERDK
-129 QFAVGIVNVSK
+129 QFAVGIVNVDK
-140 ASEEQTFKTDSYR
+140 ATESQTFKTDSYR
-153 TTSGAMTDD
+153 TTSAAMSDD

-225 VTMEEITGSKY
+225 VTMEGITGSKY
-236 IKIPNAV
+236 VKIPNAV

-257 IKEAGVELMQAAYD
+257 IKEAGAELMQAAYD

-305 RIGVLSEPHG
+305 RIGILSEPHG
-315 INGSPVCS
+315 VNGSPVCS

-344 VSGSNRSQTV
+344 IGGSNRSQTV

-368 SGLTKWIKATDD
+368 GGLSKWIKATDD

-391 LQVKNSKL
+391 LQVQNSKL

-405 MHHEVSDLKGNFSK
+405 MHHEVSDMKGNISK
-419 LENTTEGLRHEVM
+419 LENTTEGLTSM
-432 DADGNMSVLKNTV
+432 
-445 EGLSH
+445 
-450 QVQNNAGDISTLTNT
+450 VQNNTGDISTLTNT

-496 QDGRITTL
+496 HDGQISTL

-541 SGYVTTNELEAKFAD
+541 SGYVTASELEATKSD
-556 VTWLNGKVIS
+556 ISWMNGKILS
-566 VSSVSASAG
+566 VDLINAG
-575 HFTNLYCGGNNV
+575 GGVFSGNLFSNGSRV
-587 VTMGDLDYIIER
+587 VTAAYLSEFDYAS
-599 KGLAT
+599 KA
-604 QSWVTSNFE
+604 WVEANFE
-613 PKA
+613 KKA

>member
-1 MFSVWL
+1 MFSVLL

-24 GNPILT
+24 GAPILT

-54 RMLGKV
+54 RMLGRV
-60 IVYEDD
+60 IVYEND

-78 TNMYKERKVTCE
+78 TNLYKERKVTCE

-116 LVEMH
+116 LVDMH

-129 QFAVGIVNVSK
+129 QFAVGIVNVDK
-140 ASEEQTFKTDSYR
+140 ATESQTFKTDSYR
-153 TTSGAMTDD
+153 TTSAAMSDD

-225 VTMEEITGSKY
+225 VTMEGITGSKY
-236 IKIPNAV
+236 VKIPNAV
-243 ERYGT
+243 ELYGT

-257 IKEAGVELMQAAYD
+257 IKEAGAELMQAAYD

-305 RIGVLSEPHG
+305 RIGILSEPHG

-344 VSGSNRSQTV
+344 IGGSNRSQTV

-359 KANGGGGSD
+359 KASGGGGGD
-368 SGLTKWIKATDD
+368 GGLSKWIKATDD

-391 LQVKNSKL
+391 LQVQNSKL

-405 MHHEVSDLKGNFSK
+405 MHHEVSDMKGNISK
-419 LENTTEGLRHEVM
+419 LENTTEGLT
-432 DADGNMSVLKNTV
+432 ST
-445 EGLSH
+445 
-450 QVQNNAGDISTLTNT
+450 VQNNTGDISTLINT

-496 QDGRITTL
+496 HDGRIATL

-520 LVQEINNNEEGI
+520 LVQEINNNEGGI
-532 LIKASKINL
+532 LIKSSKINL
-541 SGYVTTNELEAKFAD
+541 SGYVTANQLDAKLAD
-556 VTWLNGKVIS
+556 VTWLSGKVVS
-566 VSSVSASAG
+566 VSSISASAG
-575 HFTNLYCGGNNV
+575 HFDNLYCGGNNV

-613 PKA
+613 PKT

>member
-24 GNPILT
+24 GTPILT

-54 RMLGKV
+54 RMLGRV
-60 IVYEDD
+60 VVYEDD

-78 TNMYKERKVTCE
+78 TNLYKERKVTCE

-116 LVEMH
+116 LVDMH
-121 NSQVESDK
+121 NQQVESDK
-129 QFAVGIVNVSK
+129 QFAVGIVNVDK
-140 ASEEQTFKTDSYR
+140 ATESQTFKTDSYR
-153 TTSGAMTDD
+153 TTSAAMSDD

-172 TRRSGGTVYLDYIG
+172 TRKSGGTVYLDYIG

-225 VTMEEITGSKY
+225 VTMEGITGSKY
-236 IKIPNAV
+236 VKIPNAV

-257 IKEAGVELMQAAYD
+257 IKEAGAELMQAAYD

-305 RIGVLSEPHG
+305 RIGILSEPHG

-334 NIYLFSEIEN
+334 SIYLFSEIEN
-344 VSGSNRSQTV
+344 IGGSNRSQTV

-368 SGLTKWIKATDD
+368 GGLSKWIKATDD

-391 LQVKNSKL
+391 LQVQNSKL

-405 MHHEVSDLKGNFSK
+405 MHHEVSDMKGNISK
-419 LENTTEGLRHEVM
+419 LENTTEGLT
-432 DADGNMSVLKNTV
+432 ST
-445 EGLSH
+445 
-450 QVQNNAGDISTLTNT
+450 VQNNTGDISTLTNT

-496 QDGRITTL
+496 HDGQISTL

-541 SGYVTTNELEAKFAD
+541 SGYVTANELEATKSD
-556 VTWLNGKVIS
+556 ISWMSGKTLSVTSI
-566 VSSVSASAG
+566 SASNG
-575 HFTNLYCGGNNV
+575 SFSGTLMCGGSYV
-587 VTMGDLDYIIER
+587 VTISYLNSYTENR
-599 KGLAT
+599 ETALKT
-604 QSWVTSNFE
+604 WVENNFE

>member
-24 GNPILT
+24 GTPILT

-54 RMLGKV
+54 RMLGRV

-66 TELFR
+66 VELFR

-78 TNMYKERKVTCE
+78 TNLYKERKVTCE

-116 LVEMH
+116 LVDMH

-129 QFAVGIVNVSK
+129 QFAVGIVNVDK
-140 ASEEQTFKTDSYR
+140 ATESQTFKTDSYR
-153 TTSGAMTDD
+153 TTSAAMSDD

-225 VTMEEITGSKY
+225 VTMEGITGSKY
-236 IKIPNAV
+236 VKIPNAV

-257 IKEAGVELMQAAYD
+257 IKEAGAELMQAAYD

-305 RIGVLSEPHG
+305 RIGILSEPHG

-344 VSGSNRSQTV
+344 IGGSNRSQTV

-359 KANGGGGSD
+359 KASGGGGGD
-368 SGLTKWIKATDD
+368 GGLSKWIKATDD

-391 LQVKNSKL
+391 LQVQNSKL

-405 MHHEVSDLKGNFSK
+405 MHHEVSDMKGNISK
-419 LENTTEGLRHEVM
+419 LENTTEGLT
-432 DADGNMSVLKNTV
+432 ST
-445 EGLSH
+445 
-450 QVQNNAGDISTLTNT
+450 VQNNTGDISTLINT

-496 QDGRITTL
+496 HDGRIATL

-520 LVQEINNNEEGI
+520 LVQEINNNEGGI

-541 SGYVTTNELEAKFAD
+541 SGYVTANQLDAKLAN
-556 VTWLNGKVIS
+556 VIWLSGKVVS
-566 VSSVSASAG
+566 VSSISASAG
-575 HFTNLYCGGNNV
+575 HFGNLYCGGNNV

-613 PKA
+613 PKT

>member
-24 GNPILT
+24 GTPILT

-54 RMLGKV
+54 RMLGRV
-60 IVYEDD
+60 VVYEDD

-78 TNMYKERKVTCE
+78 TNLYKERKVTCE

-116 LVEMH
+116 LVDMH
-121 NSQVESDK
+121 NRQVERDK
-129 QFAVGIVNVSK
+129 QFAVGIVNVDK
-140 ASEEQTFKTDSYR
+140 ATESQTFKTDSYR
-153 TTSGAMTDD
+153 TTSAAMSDD

-172 TRRSGGTVYLDYIG
+172 TRRSEGTVYLDYIG

-225 VTMEEITGSKY
+225 VTMEGITGSKY
-236 IKIPNAV
+236 VKIPNAV

-257 IKEAGVELMQAAYD
+257 IKEAGAELMQAAYD

-305 RIGVLSEPHG
+305 RIGILSEPHG

-344 VSGSNRSQTV
+344 IGGSNRSQTV

-368 SGLTKWIKATDD
+368 GGLSKWIKATDD

-391 LQVKNSKL
+391 LQVQNSKL

-405 MHHEVSDLKGNFSK
+405 MHHEVSDMKGNISK
-419 LENTTEGLRHEVM
+419 LENTTEGLTSM
-432 DADGNMSVLKNTV
+432 
-445 EGLSH
+445 
-450 QVQNNAGDISTLTNT
+450 VQNNTGDISTLTNT

-496 QDGRITTL
+496 HDGQISTL

-541 SGYVTTNELEAKFAD
+541 SGYVTANQLEATLAD
-556 VTWLNGKVIS
+556 VTWLSGKVVS
-566 VSSVSASAG
+566 VSSISASAG

>member
-24 GNPILT
+24 GTPILT

-41 TMYPNHPEYDSLR
+41 TMYPNHPEYDSMR
-54 RMLGKV
+54 RMLGRV
-60 IVYEDD
+60 VVYEDD

-78 TNMYKERKVTCE
+78 TNLYKERKVTCE

-116 LVEMH
+116 LVDMH
-121 NSQVESDK
+121 NRQVESDK
-129 QFAVGIVNVSK
+129 QFAVGIVNVDK
-140 ASEEQTFKTDSYR
+140 ATESQTFKTDSYR
-153 TTSGAMTDD
+153 TTSAAMSDD

-225 VTMEEITGSKY
+225 VTMEGITGSKY
-236 IKIPNAV
+236 VKIPNAV

-257 IKEAGVELMQAAYD
+257 IKEAGAELMQAAYD

-305 RIGVLSEPHG
+305 RIGILSEPHG

-344 VSGSNRSQTV
+344 IGGSNRSQTV

-359 KANGGGGSD
+359 KASGGGGGD
-368 SGLTKWIKATDD
+368 GGLSKWIKATDD

-391 LQVKNSKL
+391 LQVQNSKL

-405 MHHEVSDLKGNFSK
+405 MHHEVSDMKGNISK
-419 LENTTEGLRHEVM
+419 LENTTEGLTSM
-432 DADGNMSVLKNTV
+432 
-445 EGLSH
+445 
-450 QVQNNAGDISTLTNT
+450 VQNNTGDISTLTNT

-496 QDGRITTL
+496 QDGQISTL

-541 SGYVTTNELEAKFAD
+541 SGYVTANQLEATLAD
-556 VTWLNGKVIS
+556 VTWLSGKVVS
-566 VSSVSASAG
+566 VSSISASAG

>member
-24 GNPILT
+24 GTPILT

-54 RMLGKV
+54 KMLGRV
-60 IVYEDD
+60 VVYEDD

-78 TNMYKERKVTCE
+78 TNLYKERKVTCE

-116 LVEMH
+116 LVDMH
-121 NSQVESDK
+121 NRQVESDK
-129 QFAVGIVNVSK
+129 QFAVGIVNVDK
-140 ASEEQTFKTDSYR
+140 ATESQTFKTDSYR
-153 TTSGAMTDD
+153 TTSAAMSDD

-225 VTMEEITGSKY
+225 VTMEGITGSKY
-236 IKIPNAV
+236 VKIPNAV

-257 IKEAGVELMQAAYD
+257 IKEAGAELMQAAYD

-305 RIGVLSEPHG
+305 RIGILSEPHG
-315 INGSPVCS
+315 TNGSPVCS

-344 VSGSNRSQTV
+344 IGGSNRSQTV

-368 SGLTKWIKATDD
+368 GGLSKWIKATDD

-391 LQVKNSKL
+391 LQVQNSKL

-405 MHHEVSDLKGNFSK
+405 MHHEVSDMKGNISK

-432 DADGNMSVLKNTV
+432 DADGNVALLTNTV
-445 EGLSH
+445 NGLTSK
-450 QVQNNAGDISTLTNT
+450 VQNNTGD
-465 ALGLTSRVESAEGNI
+465 I
-480 STLQNTAIG
+480 STLQNTATG

-496 QDGRITTL
+496 HDGQISTL

-541 SGYVTTNELEAKFAD
+541 SGYVTANQLEATLAD
-556 VTWLNGKVIS
+556 VTWLSGKVVS
-566 VSSVSASAG
+566 VSSISASAG

>member
-24 GNPILT
+24 GTPILT

-54 RMLGKV
+54 KMLGRV
-60 IVYEDD
+60 VVYEDD

-78 TNMYKERKVTCE
+78 TNLYKERKVTCE

-116 LVEMH
+116 LVDMH
-121 NSQVESDK
+121 NRQVESDK
-129 QFAVGIVNVSK
+129 QFAVGIVNVDK
-140 ASEEQTFKTDSYR
+140 ATESQTFKTDSYR
-153 TTSGAMTDD
+153 TTSAAMSDD

-225 VTMEEITGSKY
+225 VTMEGITGSKY
-236 IKIPNAV
+236 VKIPNAV

-257 IKEAGVELMQAAYD
+257 IKEAGAELMQAAYD

-294 DFALDGFELGT
+294 DFALDGFEIGT
-305 RIGVLSEPHG
+305 RIGILSEPHG

-344 VSGSNRSQTV
+344 IGGSNRSQTV

-359 KANGGGGSD
+359 KASGGGGGD
-368 SGLTKWIKATDD
+368 GGLSKWIKATDD

-391 LQVKNSKL
+391 LQVQNSKL

-405 MHHEVSDLKGNFSK
+405 MHHEVSDMKGNISK
-419 LENTTEGLRHEVM
+419 LENTTEGLTSMVQ
-432 DADGNMSVLKNTV
+432 KNT
-445 EGLSH
+445 
-450 QVQNNAGDISTLTNT
+450 GDISTLTNT

-480 STLQNTAIG
+480 ATLQNTAIG

-541 SGYVTTNELEAKFAD
+541 SGYVTANQLEATLAD
-556 VTWLNGKVIS
+556 VTWLSGKVVS
-566 VSSVSASAG
+566 VSSISASAG

-587 VTMGDLDYIIER
+587 VTMGDLDHIIER

>member
-24 GNPILT
+24 GTPILT

-54 RMLGKV
+54 RMLGRV
-60 IVYEDD
+60 VVYEDD

-78 TNMYKERKVTCE
+78 TNLYKERKVTCE

-116 LVEMH
+116 LVDMH
-121 NSQVESDK
+121 NRQVESDK
-129 QFAVGIVNVSK
+129 QFAVGIVNVDK
-140 ASEEQTFKTDSYR
+140 AAESQTFKTDSYR
-153 TTSGAMTDD
+153 TTSAAMSDD

-225 VTMEEITGSKY
+225 VTMEGITGSKY
-236 IKIPNAV
+236 VKIPNAV

-257 IKEAGVELMQAAYD
+257 IKEAGAELMQAAYD

-305 RIGVLSEPHG
+305 RIGILSEPHG

-344 VSGSNRSQTV
+344 IGGSNRSQTV

-359 KANGGGGSD
+359 KASGGGGGD
-368 SGLTKWIKATDD
+368 GGLSKWIKATDD

-391 LQVKNSKL
+391 LQVQNSKL

-405 MHHEVSDLKGNFSK
+405 MHHEVSDMKGNISK
-419 LENTTEGLRHEVM
+419 LENTTEGLTSM
-432 DADGNMSVLKNTV
+432 
-445 EGLSH
+445 
-450 QVQNNAGDISTLTNT
+450 VQNNTGDISTLTNT
-465 ALGLTSRVESAEGNI
+465 ALGLTSRVESAEGNV

-496 QDGRITTL
+496 HEGQISTL

-541 SGYVTTNELEAKFAD
+541 SGYVTANQLEATLAD
-556 VTWLNGKVIS
+556 VTWLSGKVVS
-566 VSSVSASAG
+566 VSSISASAG